1 MATKVKDRI
10 LKGQITFTFFEQ
22 EKVKV
27 KNTSKTKKKEIKLKP
42 IKSKH
47 IKRRN
52 IWLLMK

>member
-1 MATKVKDRI
+1 MTTKGKGKI

-27 KNTSKTKKKEIKLKP
+27 KNTQNKEEKKEVKLKP

-52 IWLLMK
+52 I

>member
-52 IWLLMK
+52 I